1 MFLGL
6 STVIWGVL
14 VVYFA
19 GMLLLGWWSK
29 RSIHDQEGYL
39 LGNRKFGVWMMV
51 MHAFGAGTNPG
62 DAAGTVSK
70 TVAGGASGIWVS
82 WMWMFGT
89 PLYWLI
95 APVIRRMRCLTMADY
110 YTERFGRSA
119 AVLYTVIAGLGM
131 TVFFAGVLLATT
143 RTVQGMMGKAI
154 LTDGVDW
161 WFFGILTATTVTFA
175 LYGYWGG
182 IVAAIRTDMV
192 QGWMIILLSFLAIP
206 MAINMPE
213 VGSLAGLRS
222 TLAGA
227 GAQGKDYLTLFDTS
241 SFKLSAVILLSING
255 PLTALALPHLMSVC
269 AAGETEWE
277 GRMGFAG
284 GNMLKRFCTIGWSLL
299 GLCWLAYLLQTG
311 SAIHP
316 DAAFG
321 DSIRALLPPFLQ
333 GIMLSC
339 VMAASMSSGDAFQ
352 VTVAGLYTQSIYR
365 PFINPGADEAR
376 QMSVT
381 RLTGLVIVGISLVFA
396 ILMRDDVVKAII
408 AYFNILSIIGIST
421 AMGIVWRRMNTT
433 GVFTSALL
441 SGTVYIVTRYVWT
454 GCSVEAKFGLPIVA
468 GVLGGVVGSLMSA
481 PPDGARIEAFFRK
494 IYVPI
499 GQEEKLELPLDV
511 AVPENTRLCTRWG
524 LFLVKPSRQSW
535 VGALIVLALCC
546 ACVGIMLGLLGA

>member
-6 STVIWGVL
+6 STVIWLVL

-19 GMLLLGWWSK
+19 GMLALGWWSK
-29 RSIHDQEGYL
+29 RSIKDQEGYL

-62 DAAGTVSK
+62 DAAGTVSR

-95 APVIRRMRCLTMADY
+95 APIIRRMRCLTMADY
-110 YTERFGRSA
+110 YQERFGRSA

-154 LTDGVDW
+154 VADGMDW
-161 WFFGILTATTVTFA
+161 WFYGILTATTVTFT

-206 MAINMPE
+206 MALNMPE
-213 VGSLAGLRS
+213 VGRMPGLRE
-222 TLAGA
+222 TLSGAAAG
-227 GAQGKDYLTLFDTS
+227 GKNYLSLFDTS

-277 GRMGFAG
+277 GRMGFVG

-299 GLCWLAYLLQTG
+299 GLCWLAYLLKTG

-365 PFINPGADEAR
+365 PFINPEADEQK

-381 RLTGLVIVGISLVFA
+381 RLTGIVIVGISFVFA

-421 AMGIVWRRMNTT
+421 AMGIVWRRMNTK
-433 GVFTSALL
+433 GVFTSAFL
-441 SGTVYIVTRYVWT
+441 SGAVYIITRYVWRD
-454 GCSVEAKFGLPIVA
+454 CPVEAKFGLPIVA
-468 GVLGGVVGSLMSA
+468 GVLGGIAGSLLSA
-481 PPDGARIEAFFRK
+481 PPDVAAIEAFFKK

-499 GQEEKLELPLDV
+499 GQEEKLALSLDE
-511 AVPENTRLCTRWG
+511 AVPERERLLTGGG

-535 VGALIVLALCC
+535 VGALITLALCC
-546 ACVGIMLGLLGA
+546 ACVWIMLWLLGG

>member
-1 MFLGL
+1 
-6 STVIWGVL
+6 
-14 VVYFA
+14 
-19 GMLLLGWWSK
+19 
-29 RSIHDQEGYL
+29 
-39 LGNRKFGVWMMV
+39 
-51 MHAFGAGTNPG
+51 
-62 DAAGTVSK
+62 
-70 TVAGGASGIWVS
+70 
-82 WMWMFGT
+82 
-89 PLYWLI
+89 
-95 APVIRRMRCLTMADY
+95 
-110 YTERFGRSA
+110 
-119 AVLYTVIAGLGM
+119 
-131 TVFFAGVLLATT
+131 
-143 RTVQGMMGKAI
+143 
-154 LTDGVDW
+154 
-161 WFFGILTATTVTFA
+161 
-175 LYGYWGG
+175 
-182 IVAAIRTDMV
+182 
-192 QGWMIILLSFLAIP
+192 
-206 MAINMPE
+206 
-213 VGSLAGLRS
+213 
-222 TLAGA
+222 
-227 GAQGKDYLTLFDTS
+227 
-241 SFKLSAVILLSING
+241 LSING
-255 PLTALALPHLMSVC
+255 PLTALALPPLMSVC